1 MPLPSGMIALLM
13 TDVEASTQGWNASPQ
28 KMNAAVTAL
37 DEDIHSIVSAH
48 AGSVVKARG
57 EGDSHFAVF
66 SEASRATAASAA
78 LQRRA
83 DGRLSVRACLL
94 IGEIH
99 PRDDDYVGAVVN
111 HGARIRSAAHGG
123 QIVATRSVVDVAE
136 NHLPDDLSFRTLG
149 IHRVRDIPAPI
160 ELFQLGGPGLRAS
173 FPPLRTSTFN
183 ASVIMAVVAVDE
195 VHSTQRMRQAD
206 DEQVISWQRG
216 LIESLR
222 DLSDVHDGHHLKF
235 LGDGCHVAFE
245 DPRESLAFADR
256 VHGLGSFRVGV
267 ALGLVDVV
275 EGELVGRTVFEAHKV
290 MRTVGPGDTGC
301 CPVMQAVCPRV
312 P

>member
-13 TDVEASTQGWNASPQ
+13 TDVEASTEAWNRSPRE
-28 KMNAAVTAL
+28 MDAAVTSL
-37 DEDIHSIVSAH
+37 DEDIHSIVAAH

-57 EGDSHFAVF
+57 EGDSHFAAF
-66 SEASRATAASAA
+66 SEASRATAAAAA
-78 LQRRA
+78 LQRRS
-83 DGRLSVRACLL
+83 DRRLSVRACLL
-94 IGEIH
+94 IGEVH
-99 PRDDDYVGAVVN
+99 PRDDDYVGTVVN

-136 NHLPDDLSFRTLG
+136 DLLPGDLNFRTLG
-149 IHRVRDIPAPI
+149 VHRVRDIPGPI

-173 FPPLRTSTFN
+173 FPPLRTATYA

-195 VHSTQRMRQAD
+195 VHSTERMRRGD

-222 DLSDVHDGHHLKF
+222 DLSDGHDGHHLKF

-245 DPRESLAFADR
+245 DPRTALAFANR
-256 VHGLGSFRVGV
+256 VHGLGNFRVGV
-267 ALGLVDVV
+267 ALGLVEVV
-275 EGELVGRTVFEAHKV
+275 EGELVGRAIFEAHNV

-301 CPVMQAVCPRV
+301 CPVVQAVGDV
-312 P
+312 